1 MDIYSNRATY
11 KLVIILA
18 ALVIGVVSVLYTN
31 DLVQKLADRER
42 KLIDLSAKGYKEIA
56 TSEFSESQGFLFREI
71 IEANNSVPVILAD
84 DQGHYISHRN
94 FDVPPNLKPEKE
106 AEFFKQEMAEM
117 ASQYKPIVIEIDGI
131 KQYIYYRNSDLIY
144 QLRYYP
150 YIQLAVIGLFII
162 MGYLAFNLSRNAEQ
176 NRIWVGLAKETA
188 HQLGTPIS
196 SLLAWAEYLRSKPEI
211 AEEGIVDE
219 MDKDIQRLQM
229 ITARFSSIGSEQKL
243 QLEDVGNVM
252 HDAIRYL
259 RRRLSNKVEMTC
271 QLYPENEEIQ
281 ALINRP
287 LFEWVIENISKN
299 AVDAMGGAGRLHF
312 DIRSGEEGDVIID
325 ISDTGKGM
333 TKAQYKK
340 VFEPGFTTK
349 KRGWGLGLT
358 LARRIIEQYHRGKIF
373 VKYSEPGKGTVFRII
388 LRSRLGGV
396 AFQPPNG

>member
-1 MDIYSNRATY
+1 MDIYSNRSTY
-11 KLVIILA
+11 KLIIVLA

-31 DLVQKLADRER
+31 ALVQKLAERER

-71 IEANNSVPVILAD
+71 IEANTSIPVILAD
-84 DQGHYISHRN
+84 EKGNYISHRN
-94 FDVPPNLKPEKE
+94 FEVPKGMKPEKE
-106 AEFFKQEMAEM
+106 QIYFREKMEEMAT
-117 ASQYKPIVIEIDGI
+117 QYPPIIIDIDGI
-131 KQYIYYRNSDLIY
+131 KQYIYYRNSDLIF

-150 YIQLAVIGLFII
+150 YIQLAVISLFVL

-229 ITARFSSIGSEQKL
+229 VTARFSSIGSEQKL
-243 QLEDVGNVM
+243 QLEDVGNVV
-252 HDAIRYL
+252 HDAMRYL

-271 QLYPENEEIQ
+271 QLHPENEEIQ

-299 AVDAMGGAGRLHF
+299 AVDAMSGVGHLHF
-312 DIRSGEEGDVIID
+312 DIRSLPEGDVIMD

-333 TKAQYKK
+333 NKNQVKR

-358 LARRIIEQYHRGKIF
+358 LTKRIIEQYHKGKIF
-373 VKYSEPGKGTVFRII
+373 VKYSEPGKGTTFRII
-388 LRSRLGGV
+388 LRRRM
-396 AFQPPNG
+396 

>member
-11 KLVIILA
+11 KLVIFLA

-31 DLVQKLADRER
+31 DLVKKLADREK

-84 DQGHYISHRN
+84 ENGNYMSHRN
-94 FDVPPNLKPEKE
+94 FDVPDDLKPKQQE
-106 AEFFKQEMAEM
+106 AFFKDEIAEM
-117 ASQYKPIVIEIDGI
+117 KKQYPPIVIEIDGI
-131 KQYIYYRNSDLIY
+131 KQYIFYRNSDLIY

-196 SLLAWAEYLRSKPEI
+196 SLLAWAEYLRTKPEI
-211 AEEGIVDE
+211 AEEGIVNE

-229 ITARFSSIGSEQKL
+229 ITDRFSSIGSEQKL
-243 QLEDVGNVM
+243 QLEDVGKVVQ
-252 HDAIRYL
+252 DAIGYL
-259 RRRLSNKVEMTC
+259 RHRISKKVEMTC
-271 QLYPENEEIQ
+271 QIHPEHTEIQ
-281 ALINRP
+281 ALINKP

-299 AVDAMGGAGRLHF
+299 AVDAMGGVGILHF
-312 DIRSGEEGDVIID
+312 NIRSLPEGDVEMD
-325 ISDTGKGM
+325 ISDTGKGL
-333 TKAQYKK
+333 TKSQFKK

-358 LARRIIEQYHRGKIF
+358 LARRIIEQYHKGAIF
-373 VKYSEPGKGTVFRII
+373 VKHSELGKGTTFRIV
-388 LRSRLGGV
+388 LRSRI
-396 AFQPPNG
+396 